1 MNSDSSE
8 DNKKEYDNQGAVLR
22 HRPFSMWQNA
32 MKENEAHKDVNSRH
46 KIVLL
51 EVEEI

>member
-1 MNSDSSE
+1 MD
-8 DNKKEYDNQGAVLR
+8 AVKRFR
-22 HRPFSMWQNA
+22 HRL
-32 MKENEAHKDVNSRH
+32 KENEAHKDVNSRH